1 MEQSVLSGLLCFL
14 PVAIIML
21 LAFAAIIFL
30 AVILFKKGNKSIAVV
45 LIMLSFV
52 PLVIFLIFFVML
64 IIYVL
69 ESMGIM

>member
-21 LAFAAIIFL
+21 LGFAAIIFL

-45 LIMLSFV
+45 LIMLSFF